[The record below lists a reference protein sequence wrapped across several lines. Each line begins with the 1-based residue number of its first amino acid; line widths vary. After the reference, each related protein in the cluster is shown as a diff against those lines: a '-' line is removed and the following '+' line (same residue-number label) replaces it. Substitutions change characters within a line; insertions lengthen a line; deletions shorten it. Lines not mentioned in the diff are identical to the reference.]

1 MRGIKPP
8 RPHVFEPLFV
18 KLLQLGVAFH
28 PISSYE
34 THPMT
39 ELPSRPIAPSK
50 FCLLL
55 VLSCCALAGFAPPLP
70 SFVRG
75 ATQRHALSALPVSVL
90 CCLLCAQCS

>member
-50 FCLLL
+50 
-55 VLSCCALAGFAPPLP
+55 P
-70 SFVRG
+70 SGTFHPDAAFDEREK
-75 ATQRHALSALPVSVL
+75 R
-90 CCLLCAQCS
+90 